1 MKPLVGACSHA
12 ERIEL
17 CRCMEFVFTRRPLL
31 QSTPQPKEDPTQ
43 ARILKP
49 AAEIEAGWKMIFA
62 RRRMVEPDDRRPI
75 YCQERLARMWTDWQR
90 AWFEENLTPEQSQ
103 KRWNQ
108 KTSIW
113 NAFIK
118 RAAGTKHF
126 VMAFWQMGVPW
137 APPLDMLNS
146 NPTGALEHVATHF
159 ARWTRQLARAVA
171 YHKRHPL
178 TEEAARRSGHSLG
191 RHGLTHQEWQDRED
205 KRRATRDYYWGI
217 ELHAEDQAANARRNY
232 QPASA
237 SKGKGKGKK
246 RNHEGRGAAE
256 HSHGPRR
263 YEDMW
268 GYEQWLVHYYR
279 TGAQQF
285 LCLSEPIQMLHSDLV
300 SRLRSG

>member
-1 MKPLVGACSHA
+1 
-12 ERIEL
+12 
-17 CRCMEFVFTRRPLL
+17 
-31 QSTPQPKEDPTQ
+31 
-43 ARILKP
+43 
-49 AAEIEAGWKMIFA
+49 
-62 RRRMVEPDDRRPI
+62 
-75 YCQERLARMWTDWQR
+75 
-90 AWFEENLTPEQSQ
+90 
-103 KRWNQ
+103 
-108 KTSIW
+108 
-113 NAFIK
+113 
-118 RAAGTKHF
+118 
-126 VMAFWQMGVPW
+126 MAFWQTGVSWP
-137 APPLDMLNS
+137 PPLDMLNS

-263 YEDMW
+263 YEEMW
-268 GYEQWLVHYYR
+268 TNQQWLVRYYR
-279 TGAQQF
+279 NGAQQF